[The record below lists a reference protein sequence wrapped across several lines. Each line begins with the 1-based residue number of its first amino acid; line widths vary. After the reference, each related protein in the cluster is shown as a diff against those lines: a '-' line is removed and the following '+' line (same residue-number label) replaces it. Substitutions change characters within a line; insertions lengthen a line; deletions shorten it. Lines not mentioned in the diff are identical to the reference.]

1 MPVICRRWNDEIV
14 VFHLLANSYA
24 LSLAYRVHH
33 GFGWVGEWANTGWA
47 YIYLFKIWTLITT
60 FLNWNPIFGLI
71 KQEFFGSKSDGTSG
85 VNTSTDSASCQSRES
100 GKLHPKAYCG
110 TPPFGEAGPEP
121 EHPTFTTEVTS
132 PTCDNLGETSA
143 TISTRAQHF
152 PTTFPISCC
161 SKWATQL
168 YSATWSC

>member
-1 MPVICRRWNDEIV
+1 MLCLLHTGYIMVSDGLGSGQTQGEHIYTFLKFESICSQ
-14 VFHLLANSYA
+14 NS
-24 LSLAYRVHH
+24 L
-33 GFGWVGEWANTGWA
+33 TGHW
-47 YIYLFKIWTLITT
+47 IIST
-60 FLNWNPIFGLI
+60 FLNWNPILGLI
-71 KQEFFGSKSDGTSG
+71 KQEFFGSKSNGTSG
-85 VNTSTDSASCQSRES
+85 VNTSTDSASRQSRES

-132 PTCDNLGETSA
+132 PTCDNLGKTSA

-152 PTTFPISCC
+152 STTFPISCC

-168 YSATWSC
+168 YGASWSC